1 LSAAVA
7 DAHGGLCRVLTLLWA
22 PPPRCAHACLL
33 GLATVLA
40 LGPAA
45 PALAAEI
52 DSITDRTT
60 PLDDAAGRL
69 DEHLAGWLQTG
80 VEAANNSRLPAC
92 DEGALYRGI
101 QRAIARP
108 FVGHSIAE
116 TLNADPAL
124 PSRRVMMD
132 ESVYRDLE
140 ILDAVSVH
148 LKDLS
153 AVIALDG
160 ALIGVDKIGHFLVE
174 GWGYYEI
181 AVLDGKGIEAA
192 MEWGEH
198 TERTWFGLYTTG
210 VSSHADLVADFE
222 GMRFWMNLIGR
233 APDPLAER
241 RFGRRPY
248 VKCSRGWT
256 LFGKK
261 KWRVAHDV
269 EIERYVDPVWDE
281 AVNCSSYRN
290 AEIEA
295 KVVARIEE
303 QGAAAGVDYTCPI
316 DAGACAAARERYGA
330 YAERLL
336 HPACLAAEASP
347 RPWWKSWLD

>member
-1 LSAAVA
+1 MVVVMVVVIVA
-7 DAHGGLCRVLTLLWA
+7 FA
-22 PPPRCAHACLL
+22 
-33 GLATVLA
+33 
-40 LGPAA
+40 PAA
-45 PALAAEI
+45 SVRAAEI
-52 DSITDRTT
+52 DSFTGRAI
-60 PLDDAAGRL
+60 PLDDAAERL
-69 DEHLAGWLQTG
+69 DEHLARWLQTG

-116 TLNADPAL
+116 TLNADPEL
-124 PSRRVMMD
+124 SRRRVMMD
-132 ESVYRDLE
+132 ESVYRDLQ
-140 ILDAVSVH
+140 ILDAISVH

-153 AVIALDG
+153 AVIEVDG

-174 GWGYYEI
+174 GWDYYEI
-181 AVLDGKGIEAA
+181 AVLDGEGIEAA
-192 MEWGEH
+192 MDWGEQ

-210 VSSHADLVADFE
+210 VSSRADLVADFE
-222 GMRFWMNLIGR
+222 GMRFWMNLTGR
-233 APDPLAER
+233 VPDPLDER

-248 VKCSRGWT
+248 VKCNRGWT
-256 LFGKK
+256 LLGKK

-269 EIERYVDPVWDE
+269 AIERYIGPVWDE

-290 AEIEA
+290 AQIAA
-295 KVVARIEE
+295 KVAARIEE
-303 QGAAAGVDYTCPI
+303 QSAADGTDYMCPI
-316 DAGACAAARERYGA
+316 DADACAAARKRYGA

-347 RPWWKSWLD
+347 RPWWVRWLH